1 MSEKGRTSKKAQSKN
16 PAQTVGKGELSEQEL
31 DKASG
36 GVGFTYGGLQIKYK
50 PQDSKGVTP

>member
-16 PAQTVGKGELSEQEL
+16 PAQKVGKGELSEQEL

-36 GVGFTYGGLQIKYK
+36 GDGFTYGSVKVDYK
-50 PQDSKGVTP
+50 PQ